1 MSQNLE
7 SELKRS
13 FPNVKFWP
21 SVQFVELAR
30 DRVELQIPSD
40 AARQQGYSIISDRH
54 CQVKLQNNIIII
66 SHFQAFTLTSW

>member
-1 MSQNLE
+1 MLQNLE

-21 SVQFVELAR
+21 SVQFVKLLG
-30 DRVELQIPSD
+30 DGVELLIPSP

-54 CQVKLQNNIIII
+54 CQVTNYFNKN
-66 SHFQAFTLTSW
+66 